1 MYRIKRKPLSVNA
14 AWKGRRFR
22 SVFYSVFHRVV
33 SLLLNVLRPKRP
45 PENRPL
51 FGHYRWG
58 VSNMMA
64 DTDNPTKPFQ
74 DVLFE
79 HWGMQD
85 HQLQFLILEKIK
97 TPKGQEFI
105 DFWVRDES
113 ELIEYLEK
121 MLVDLRGHSEK
132 GKGKRVN

>member
-1 MYRIKRKPLSVNA
+1 MYRIKRKPLSVNR

-22 SVFYSVFHRVV
+22 SVFYSAFHTAV

-51 FGHYRWG
+51 FAHYRWG

-79 HWGMQD
+79 HWGMKD
-85 HQLQFLILEKIK
+85 HRLQFLIVQKVK

-105 DFWVRDES
+105 DFWVRDEV

-132 GKGKRVN
+132 GTGKAK